1 MRSSVLVGFATAF
14 LFAPGSLS
22 SQEIAPEAFRA
33 RHITLDLGIAYADQG
48 LSGSITYELEN
59 WTTRTASDVSFL
71 LGRLMLTSRVLDAAG
86 NPLRYAQDVVRFRD
100 TPLRQVTQ
108 LQVHLPRP
116 VPPGGRTTLRIDYA
130 GNLVGYTEI
139 GWLYV
144 RDHIDTAFTIIR
156 SDALAFPVVGGL
168 SDAAN
173 RKVPEVDFTY
183 DASIRVPSRYLVAT
197 GGALTRA
204 PHADGTT
211 TWRYTSGKPS
221 PFLDVSIAPFDTL
234 SEGRVRVFYFPAD
247 SAGARRLMTGAQS
260 ALRTLT
266 QWFGPLHSELNLAI
280 TEIPDGWGSQA
291 SPVGG
296 IIQTAAAFRDA
307 RRLGEL
313 YHELSHLW
321 NAHDTDSPSPRW
333 QEGLASFLED
343 LLRER
348 LDGWTGRVKSDSGLI
363 ARVKTRMAT
372 DTSLRT
378 VPFSDY
384 GKRGMTGHS
393 YSVGDI
399 MFATLYDL
407 VGEAEFNKIVG
418 GYYQQFANGGSTR
431 DFVAFARRNASPDLT
446 AFFDDWMWTPRW
458 SAVLMTATSVRGLV
472 DRYRTKSPAQS
483 STNNGASLRGG
494 EQGFD
499 RPAHWGRH
507 GNVDTS
513 QSPIPFRGSQ
523 GRVSQSL

>member
-1 MRSSVLVGFATAF
+1 MRNSVLVGFATA
-14 LFAPGSLS
+14 LLLVPGSLS
-22 SQEIAPEAFRA
+22 SQEIAPQAFRA
-33 RHITLDLGIAYADQG
+33 RHITLDLGIDYADQG

-59 WTTRTASDVSFL
+59 WTTRPASDVSFL
-71 LGRLMLTSRVLDAAG
+71 LNRLMQASRALDAAG
-86 NPLRYAQDVVRFRD
+86 NPLKYAQDVVRFRD
-100 TPLRQVTQ
+100 SPLFQVTQ

-116 VPPGGRTTLRIDYA
+116 VPPGRRTTVRIDYA

-173 RKVPEVDFTY
+173 RKVPSVDFSY

-197 GGALTRA
+197 GGALTRT

-221 PFLDVSIAPFDTL
+221 PFLNVSIAPFDTL
-234 SEGRVRVFYFPAD
+234 SEGGVHVFYFPAD

-321 NAHDTDSPSPRW
+321 NAPDTESPSPRW
-333 QEGLASFLED
+333 NEGLASFLED

-348 LDGWTGRVKSDSGLI
+348 VDGWTGRAKSDSGLI

-384 GKRGMTGHS
+384 GKRGMTDHS

-407 VGEAEFNKIVG
+407 VGEADFNKIVG

-431 DFVAFARRNASPDLT
+431 DFLAFARRNASRDLT
-446 AFFDDWMWTPRW
+446 AFFDDWMLTPRW
-458 SAVLMTATSVRGLV
+458 SEILMTATSVRGLA
-472 DRYRTKSPAQS
+472 DRYRTKSPAPT
-483 STNNGASLRGG
+483 STNNGASAVELLSISFSGLH
-494 EQGFD
+494 
-499 RPAHWGRH
+499 PTAY
-507 GNVDTS
+507 
-513 QSPIPFRGSQ
+513 
-523 GRVSQSL
+523 

>member
-1 MRSSVLVGFATAF
+1 MRSYSVISSAAF
-14 LFAPGSLS
+14 LSSLAFTAAP
-22 SQEIAPEAFRA
+22 QQPTPEAFVVRNEK
-33 RHITLDLGIAYADQG
+33 LDLSVDFAATR
-48 LSGSITYELEN
+48 LSGAMTFEMEN
-59 WTTRTASDVSFL
+59 WTPRPASSVSFIL
-71 LGRLMLTSRVLDAAG
+71 HRLMEASQVRDGAG
-86 NPLRYAQDVVRFRD
+86 APLPYTQDVLRFRD
-100 TPLRQVTQ
+100 QPMRQVTQ
-108 LQVHLPRP
+108 IVVKLPRP
-116 VPPGGRTTLRIDYA
+116 IRPGERTTVRIDYA
-130 GNLVGYTEI
+130 GYLTPYTEV

-144 RDHIDTAFTIIR
+144 KDHIDTAFTIIR
-156 SDALAFPVVGGL
+156 SDALAFPEIGGL

-173 RKVPEVDFTY
+173 RKVPSVDFTY

-197 GGALTRA
+197 GGALKRT

-221 PFLDVSIAPFDTL
+221 PFLNVSIAPFDTV
-234 SEGRVRVFYFPAD
+234 SEGGVRVFYFPAD

-266 QWFGPLHSELNLAI
+266 QWFGPLHSELNLTI

-321 NAHDTDSPSPRW
+321 NAPDTESPPPRW
-333 QEGLASFLED
+333 NEGLATFLED

-348 LDGWTGRVKSDSGLI
+348 VDGWTGRAKSDSGMI
-363 ARVKTRMAT
+363 ARVKTRMAA

-399 MFATLYDL
+399 MFATLYEL
-407 VGEAEFNKIVG
+407 LGEAEFNKVVG
-418 GYYQQFANGGSTR
+418 GYYQQFAKGGTTR
-431 DFVAFARRNASPDLT
+431 DFVSFARRTTRRDLST
-446 AFFDDWMWTPRW
+446 FFDDWMFTTRWTD
-458 SAVLMTATSVRGLV
+458 VLASATSV
-472 DRYRTKSPAQS
+472 SEIA
-483 STNNGASLRGG
+483 
-494 EQGFD
+494 
-499 RPAHWGRH
+499 AHYERKPS
-507 GNVDTS
+507 N
-513 QSPIPFRGSQ
+513 
-523 GRVSQSL
+523 